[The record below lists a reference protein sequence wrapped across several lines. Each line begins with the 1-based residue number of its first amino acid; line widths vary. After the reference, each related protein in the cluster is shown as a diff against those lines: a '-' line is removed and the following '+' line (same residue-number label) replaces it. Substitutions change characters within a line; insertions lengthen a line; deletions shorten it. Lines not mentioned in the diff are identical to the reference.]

1 MFRHAE
7 ALGRLGDKC
16 REGIIGYFARSMYG
30 RQRSLG
36 RRRMLNS
43 IDDAKIATMHNSP
56 ARDRNAAIVLAAVK
70 GEALTLQ
77 PDGCPVHEED
87 SAFGDDMAACQWAAG
102 ARRARLHAPGTD
114 LVMKILR

>member
-1 MFRHAE
+1 MTNAAKGLLDISLARCMAGNARLAGAE
-7 ALGRLGDKC
+7 L
-16 REGIIGYFARSMYG
+16 
-30 RQRSLG
+30 
-36 RRRMLNS
+36 LNS